1 MNRLQVWNK
10 NIVYSD
16 LVYKLNPEN
25 LNGMIHLDDIVLKS
39 TINTSVNEP
48 KDIIFGLV
56 GLELLTN
63 QKAKV
68 SRTRKSIAAFKT
80 RKFIP
85 ISSKVTIRKSKLYSH
100 LDFLI
105 NVAFPK
111 WTQLKELDKRSLVSS
126 KESLSLGLSSLTM
139 FPQLTKEYEQLPN
152 DMGVTITMNTRNS
165 HNEYEL
171 LLLLSEF
178 QMPVIV

>member
-1 MNRLQVWNK
+1 MNRLQIWNK
-10 NIVYSD
+10 NIVYLD

-25 LNGMIHLDDIVLKS
+25 LSGMIHLDDIVLKS
-39 TINTSVNEP
+39 TLNTSVSEP

-56 GLELLTN
+56 ALELLTN

-85 ISSKVTIRKSKLYSH
+85 ISSKVTMRKSRLYSY
-100 LDFLI
+100 LDFLVS
-105 NVAFPK
+105 VAFPK
-111 WTQLKELDKRSLVSS
+111 WARLKELERKSLVSS
-126 KESLSLGLSSLTM
+126 KGSLSLGLSNLSM
-139 FPQLTKEYEQLPN
+139 FPQLIKEYEQLPN
-152 DMGVTITMNTRNS
+152 DIGITITINTS
-165 HNEYEL
+165 SSYNEPEL

>member
-1 MNRLQVWNK
+1 MIMNRLQVWNR

-39 TINTSVNEP
+39 TINTSVSEP

-56 GLELLTN
+56 ALELLTN

-80 RKFIP
+80 RKFVP
-85 ISSKVTIRKSKLYSH
+85 PHSSV
-100 LDFLI
+100 
-105 NVAFPK
+105 
-111 WTQLKELDKRSLVSS
+111 
-126 KESLSLGLSSLTM
+126 
-139 FPQLTKEYEQLPN
+139 
-152 DMGVTITMNTRNS
+152 
-165 HNEYEL
+165 
-171 LLLLSEF
+171 
-178 QMPVIV
+178 

>member
-16 LVYKLNPEN
+16 LVYKLNTEN
-25 LNGMIHLDDIVLKS
+25 LNDMVHLNDIVLKS
-39 TINTSVNEP
+39 TINTSVSEP

-56 GLELLTN
+56 ALELLTN
-63 QKAKV
+63 QKAKI

-85 ISSKVTIRKSKLYSH
+85 IGSKVTMRRSKLYSH

-105 NVAFPK
+105 TVAFPK

-126 KESLSLGLSSLTM
+126 ERSFSLGLSNLTM
-139 FPQLTKEYEQLPN
+139 FPQLVKEYEQLPN
-152 DMGVTITMNTRNS
+152 DMGITITMNTNNA
-165 HNEYEL
+165 HNESEL

-178 QMPVIV
+178 QMPVVV